1 MIEEHWGH
9 DERTRIR
16 RRWPAAPG
24 SDRTPPFPRRR
35 QRRGPGLPPGFS
47 SRAEVNGAPAVL
59 RDGST
64 VMVRPVQSTDASLLA
79 DGFARLSERSR
90 RLRFLGEK
98 NNLTVAELRYLTSID
113 HHNHEALGAL
123 SPDGR
128 GIGVARYIR
137 DSEDPSRAEVAVTV
151 VDEWHGRGLGTKLLE
166 LLSDRARAEG
176 VDRFTA
182 TVAADNM
189 ASNRLVR
196 SAGGVLVSG
205 SLGTR
210 EYEIWLV
217 PPIEQGLSGWLH
229 ELDAGLAAVWQGRR
243 ERGQTRA
250 LPALK
255 GLRELNRSDSRRQR

>member
-1 MIEEHWGH
+1 MADNGG
-9 DERTRIR
+9 R
-16 RRWPAAPG
+16 RRWRSGA
-24 SDRTPPFPRRR
+24 
-35 QRRGPGLPPGFS
+35 GLMSGFR
-47 SRAEVNGAPAVL
+47 SRAAVSGEATVL

-64 VMVRPVQSTDASLLA
+64 VAIRQVRSTDAALLA
-79 DGFARLSERSR
+79 DGFARLSPRSR
-90 RLRFLGEK
+90 QQRFLGVK
-98 NNLTVAELRYLTSID
+98 NHLTVAELRYLTSID

-182 TVAADNM
+182 TVAADNL
-189 ASNRLVR
+189 ASNKLVR
-196 SAGGVLVSG
+196 SAGGVLISG

-255 GLRELNRSDSRRQR
+255 GLRELNRSDPRRQR